1 MAQRTLRSERRGRRE
16 KLRQEIATDAQRRGE
31 ERREILRPRSRAQD
45 DGFDARAERRLL
57 QVNYARLKNRRP
69 RSFDPARRDLRMNRA
84 AAQFTNSTAKSKARA
99 RSRRDAGATRCRYA
113 GATDSGHG
121 MPCPYVS
128 RECDARRDLALVV
141 AAG

>member
-1 MAQRTLRSERRGRRE
+1 MTASMQERSEVSCKSAAGQL
-16 KLRQEIATDAQRRGE
+16 K
-31 ERREILRPRSRAQD
+31 
-45 DGFDARAERRLL
+45 
-57 QVNYARLKNRRP
+57 VNYARLKNRRP

-99 RSRRDAGATRCRYA
+99 RSRRDAS
-113 GATDSGHG
+113 ATDSGHG